1 MMTRK
6 INWLMVL
13 FSLIGGTVG
22 YGIGEFVLAEYE
34 SSLPNVVLMAIYF
47 GQLAFFVSLFC
58 LLAEIISPALNGKG
72 WRQRYA
78 STSWKMLVPSSLV
91 LLFAAGALF
100 QFLYGLN
107 VGSFKR
113 PENIVMAIDVS
124 GSMDGNDPNRQSFQ
138 AATDLIQKMK
148 KSNQA
153 AVIAFDDQ
161 ATVIQPLMRL
171 QSQAVKDE
179 ITQKL
184 NEYKRTGGGTEISR
198 ALAEVRKEIEA
209 DSGKR
214 RSLVILISDGYSS
227 MDVPAV
233 TEPFRQE
240 QIPIHTIGV
249 SADAGGEALLRD
261 IAGQTGG
268 SYHRVDES
276 SELTF
281 IFDRIYEENQVRHL
295 VGERTGS
302 SQDSMLSALL
312 RVVLIMGIG
321 ILFGLALG
329 FLFDNRF
336 LARNFSIGGAVAG
349 LLAGLAL
356 EWGISGWPE
365 NSEWWRLLAALLL
378 ALVVTLFSAVIPIK
392 EGGDAP
398 RTMRSY
404 SPLRRAD
411 SGFGSDKRDQIN
423 KGF

>member
-58 LLAEIISPALNGKG
+58 LLAEIISPTLNGKG
-72 WRQRYA
+72 WRQRYV

-91 LLFAAGALF
+91 LLFATGALF

-124 GSMDGNDPNRQSFQ
+124 GSMDGNDPNRQSFR

-153 AVIAFDDQ
+153 AVIAFDDR

-171 QSQAVKDE
+171 QSQAVKDD

-198 ALAEVRKEIEA
+198 ALAEVRKQIEG

-214 RSLVILISDGYSS
+214 RSLVILISDGYNS

-249 SADAGGEALLRD
+249 SAGSEGEALLRD

-302 SQDSMLSALL
+302 SQDSMLSAVL

-349 LLAGLAL
+349 LLAGLSL

-365 NSEWWRLLAALLL
+365 HSEWWRLLAALLL
-378 ALVVTLFSAVIPIK
+378 ALVVTLFSAVIPLK